1 MQNILRGRK
10 LTASRGGT
18 LILGIVAAV
27 VAAVVLIV
35 YIDKIRSNAKADVA
49 PTPVVTAT
57 SFIPKGTPGA
67 LIASK
72 HLFRTQAV
80 PKDQL
85 KAGAITDAGYLT
97 GRVAAVDIAPSQQ
110 ITAADLSA
118 GTSDA
123 VETKITGA
131 QRAVAL
137 PVSGPP
143 GLVGT
148 VQDGDRVDVYLQVG
162 ALLTLLERN
171 VLVLKAPSGNSSGG
185 ALSAVNNSSGQG
197 MIVRVI
203 NSKQAARLAFA
214 NSQGALWYVLRPT
227 VGAKQT
233 PPQKIT
239 LQDLL
244 TGTVQ

>member
-18 LILGIVAAV
+18 LILGIIAAV
-27 VAAVVLIV
+27 VAAVVLVV
-35 YIDKIRSNAKADVA
+35 YLKNYRDSVKSDVA
-49 PTPVVTAT
+49 PTPVVVATAL
-57 SFIPKGTPGA
+57 IPKGTSGTI
-67 LIASK
+67 IAQK
-72 HLFRTQAV
+72 HLFTTQAV

-97 GRVAAVDIAPSQQ
+97 GRIAAVDIVPSQQ
-110 ITAADLSA
+110 ITAADLSSA
-118 GTSDA
+118 ISNT
-123 VETKITGA
+123 VQTKITGA
-131 QRAVAL
+131 QRAIAL

-148 VQDGDRVDVYLQVG
+148 VLDGDRVDVYLQLG

-171 VLVLKAPSGNSSGG
+171 VLVLRAPAGDTNGG
-185 ALSAVNNSSGQG
+185 AVSTASNNQGAG
-197 MIVRVI
+197 MILRV
-203 NSKQAARLAFA
+203 NSTQAARLAFA
-214 NSQGALWYVLRPT
+214 DSQGALWFVLRPT

-239 LQDLL
+239 LQSLL
-244 TGTVQ
+244 SGTVK